1 MIHLLPWLAWIA
13 ASSALAGEFKSQRG
27 FSLTYPDG
35 WSLATKEPQPDGADQ
50 PKTTVP
56 NAPDVNLD
64 KVAVF
69 RYNPTPTS
77 LGENVT
83 VVVLARR
90 FPMSDESCAKFR
102 TSLIERFGKRGAT
115 VSKSDCRL
123 IKLGPRDAVSWHGDV
138 QFPGRVPLMR
148 QWHLVLSSRTQAFI
162 VICTAPASAFDQVE
176 PVFTRIVESVQLE
189 PDRGFSLDALSP
201 VARGAIIGAVIGLLV
216 GGIVAVVKLARRKPT
231 PTV

>member
-69 RYNPTPTS
+69 IYHSAPTT
-77 LGENVT
+77 LGENVN
-83 VVVLARR
+83 VVVVAGR
-90 FPMSDESCAKFR
+90 FPMTDESCAKYR
-102 TSLIERFGKRGAT
+102 AGLIEQYTKRGAT
-115 VSKSDCRL
+115 VSKPDCRL
-123 IKLGPRDAVSWHGDV
+123 IKLGPRDAVSWHCDV
-138 QFPGRVPLMR
+138 QLPGPVPLMR
-148 QWHLVLSSRTQAFI
+148 QWQLVLSSRTQAFI
-162 VICTAPASAFDQVE
+162 ITCTAPASAYDKME
-176 PVFTRIVESVQLE
+176 PIFTRIVESVQLE